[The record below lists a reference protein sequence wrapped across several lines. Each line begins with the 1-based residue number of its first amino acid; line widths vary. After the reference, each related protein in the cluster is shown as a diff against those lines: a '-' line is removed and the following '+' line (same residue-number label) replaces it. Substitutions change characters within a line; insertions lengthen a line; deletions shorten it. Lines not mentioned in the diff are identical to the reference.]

1 VPDASDP
8 AVLHRSVL
16 LTETVEHLAPASGAR
31 VLDCTL
37 GLGGHSAALLERGA
51 SVLGID
57 RDERARA
64 AAQRRLAAYGGRFAM
79 RGGTFAEAAAEL
91 LASGERFDAV
101 LADLGVS
108 SMQLDDESRGFSLR
122 SPHAADMRMGDGCP
136 ETALTLIDRLAEEDL
151 AELIFRYGEERF
163 SRRIARALK
172 QARAAGRLES
182 GAQLAATVRCVVPGR
197 HQRHPALR
205 TFQALRIAV
214 NDELG
219 QLERLLAALPG
230 LLTPGGR
237 AVVISFH
244 SLEDRLVKNAFRDG
258 RTSGRYQD
266 AARRVVTA
274 GAPELAENPRAAAA
288 KLRWA
293 VRAGELAPGRSP

>member
-1 VPDASDP
+1 VPDAIDP
-8 AVLHRSVL
+8 AALHQPVL
-16 LTETVEHLAPASGAR
+16 LAEVVEHLAPASGMR

-37 GLGGHSAALLERGA
+37 GLGGHSAALLAGGA
-51 SVLGID
+51 TVLGID
-57 RDERARA
+57 RDPRARDLS
-64 AAQRRLAAYGGRFAM
+64 QSRLAAYAERFSVRA
-79 RGGTFAEAAAEL
+79 GTFAGVVDEL
-91 LASGERFDAV
+91 LEAGEGFDAV

-108 SMQLDDESRGFSLR
+108 SMQLDDESRGFSMR
-122 SPHAADMRMGDGCP
+122 SPSPADMRMGDGCP
-136 ETALTLIDRLAEEDL
+136 DTAIALIDRLDEAGL
-151 AELIFRYGEERF
+151 ADVIYRFGEERL

-182 GAQLAATVRCVVPGR
+182 GVELAAIVRAVVPG
-197 HQRHPALR
+197 HSHRHPAIR

-219 QLERLLAALPG
+219 ELERLLAALPA
-230 LLTPGGR
+230 LLKPNGR

-258 RTSGRYQD
+258 RTAGVYAD
-266 AARRVVTA
+266 AARKVVTA
-274 GAPELAENPRAAAA
+274 GDAELTANPRAGSA

-293 VRAGELAPGRSP
+293 VRSDRPVTARPS